1 MSRKNRNTKNGM
13 IKVYKLPNCRL
24 DLLGILD
31 GKEIK
36 CIKNGESFKVR
47 NKKIVVNGYEISLTN
62 YMNQYHKR
70 PGNTNEHNGY
80 QYFTYKNDKIY
91 DMWQSLIRC
100 K

>member
-1 MSRKNRNTKNGM
+1 MLNKNVFLPKRSGHYYILPIENFRIMSRKNRNTKNGM

-47 NKKIVVNGYEISLTN
+47 NNKIVVNGYEISLTN
-62 YMNQYHKR
+62 YM
-70 PGNTNEHNGY
+70 
-80 QYFTYKNDKIY
+80 D
-91 DMWQSLIRC
+91 
-100 K
+100 